1 LYIWACKLNLMIDS
15 ITILNYLRSNKE
27 RLKNDYHITQIGLF
41 GSIVRGEQNEKS
53 DIDLVIEFEPDTSD
67 LFSLKLKLKNESQN
81 TFNRSVDLCRL
92 KYINPIFKDQ
102 IQSEVKYA

>member
-1 LYIWACKLNLMIDS
+1 MIDA
-15 ITILNYLRSNKE
+15 ITILNYLKANKE

-41 GSIVRGEQNEKS
+41 GSIVRDEHNENS
-53 DIDLVIEFEPDTSD
+53 DIDLVIEFEPGTSD
-67 LFSLKLKLKNESQN
+67 LFSLKLRLKNEIQG
-81 TFNRSVDLCRL
+81 TFNRQVDLCRL